1 MPGLRPDLLQEF
13 LADGNLGTQPER
25 PLADRTLMV
34 QPVPGVAASGRPEGA
49 LQGPRSR
56 SATAGNCTQFSAH
69 LRRPAEL
76 AGGPPRSAQKAAE
89 PVVDPEYR
97 GHEMSPRPDLSASLA
112 PEEQPSLAAGRGEL
126 AEWLWLINPSD
137 GMEPP
142 PLVAPAPPVPQAAV
156 AAVADLVERWVRR
169 VALGG
174 DQRRGAVRLDI
185 GQGRFAGAE
194 LLVVAERGRVSV
206 ELSLPPA
213 VADADLSA
221 RLQSRLERRGY
232 EADVV
237 VRQSALAVEPA

>member
-1 MPGLRPDLLQEF
+1 
-13 LADGNLGTQPER
+13 
-25 PLADRTLMV
+25 
-34 QPVPGVAASGRPEGA
+34 
-49 LQGPRSR
+49 
-56 SATAGNCTQFSAH
+56 
-69 LRRPAEL
+69 
-76 AGGPPRSAQKAAE
+76 
-89 PVVDPEYR
+89 
-97 GHEMSPRPDLSASLA
+97 
-112 PEEQPSLAAGRGEL
+112 
-126 AEWLWLINPSD
+126 
-137 GMEPP
+137 MEPP